1 MFDWDSYNHMSGV
14 HLQAVNR
21 SLLDD
26 RDSIPGRAI
35 YFAFHHSCSLV
46 QNLSTLSPSG
56 ALFIFNTEISFC
68 WWLVHVGEHVI
79 LLISS
84 HTNAVNRCMPPIF
97 ILIFSVQILESV
109 LSFVLHCH
117 ACTYFS
123 GLLGHLK
130 LWTRKRIV
138 HKTLYSE
145 L

>member
-1 MFDWDSYNHMSGV
+1 MFDWDSYNHMPGV
-14 HLQAVNR
+14 HLQAVYH
-21 SLLDD
+21 SLLDVHVSFPD
-26 RDSIPGRAI
+26 RAI

-84 HTNAVNRCMPPIF
+84 HTIAVNHCMPPIF
-97 ILIFSVQILESV
+97 SLIFSVQILKSV
-109 LSFVLHCH
+109 LLFGLHCH

-138 HKTLYSE
+138 HKTLCSE